1 MGAVGSP
8 CATSRNFCKNRLW
21 VFLLNLAIVAGFL
34 LGGAT
39 GFGPTGA
46 TVADSTALFSG
57 SPAAVGL
64 GIAATAGQATAVLAR
79 SLLGVASTLLVLQ
92 CSTSRVLATC
102 STTLRYYQVVSP
114 VQLHAADA
122 HLACIK
128 SSADFGVLYKYFGVL
143 YRYRSCLPVVQPFG
157 CRMHT

>member
-79 SLLGVASTLLVLQ
+79 SLLGPLPPR
-92 CSTSRVLATC
+92 TSRLCNPEIHVLPTLATC
-102 STTLRYYQVVSP
+102 RRLVIQT
-114 VQLHAADA
+114 
-122 HLACIK
+122 
-128 SSADFGVLYKYFGVL
+128 
-143 YRYRSCLPVVQPFG
+143 
-157 CRMHT
+157 